1 MLTSVSE
8 TVGPGVAAS
17 VLQTLMTA
25 AGTAL

>member
-1 MLTSVSE
+1 MLTSVSD

-25 AGTAL
+25 EGTVP